1 MIRKGMALTALALLM
16 VLSFAPAAMAQDG
29 SGGGQALLG
38 VGAGLSIGLAALG
51 GGIGQGRTAG
61 SALDGISRNPGASG
75 KMFVPMI
82 LGLVLIESLVIY
94 GLVIGIML
102 VNKIGG

>member
-1 MIRKGMALTALALLM
+1 MIRKGMALTALAVLM
-16 VLSFAPAAMAQDG
+16 VLSMAPAAMAQEG

-61 SALDGISRNPGASG
+61 SALDGISRNPGVGEDVRPDDPRPRAHR
-75 KMFVPMI
+75 VA
-82 LGLVLIESLVIY
+82 VITRF
-94 GLVIGIML
+94 
-102 VNKIGG
+102 

>member
-16 VLSFAPAAMAQDG
+16 VLAMAPAAMAQEG

-94 GLVIGIML
+94 ALLISFQLVGKL
-102 VNKIGG
+102 G

>member
-1 MIRKGMALTALALLM
+1 MMRKGMAHVALALLM
-16 VLSFAPAAMAQDG
+16 VLVMAPAAMAQDG
-29 SGGGQALLG
+29 AGGSTALLG

-94 GLVIGIML
+94 ALLISFQLVGKL
-102 VNKIGG
+102 H